1 MFIFFQEI
9 VGGMLE
15 QDAPMWRKP
24 HKENFDDQRKKVL
37 EFAAMW
43 KPYDWTHRVKKT
55 EDSDSDSSSSSND

>member
-1 MFIFFQEI
+1 
-9 VGGMLE
+9 MLE

-43 KPYDWTHRVKKT
+43 KPYDWTQRLKKA
-55 EDSDSDSSSSSND
+55 ESDSDSSDD